1 MVTTRDLAA
10 LTGLDRLSV
19 ETVLDRLVELGA
31 VTWEEVVQEKSARP
45 AKEPKPTSEPPK
57 KADPVPNSERPKKS
71 DRRTSSSREA
81 RKSKTIPRVASR
93 PPAVESYHPP
103 PSSDEALALYDP
115 SELDEDCEL
124 PQDKRR
130 RVLDT
135 FYRLE
140 DLDYYM
146 LLGVHRDATKKVI
159 KDAYYRLASEYHPD
173 RYFRKNLGSFKQK
186 MEVVFTR
193 ITLASD
199 TLTRKQLREEYD
211 AYLSARQATEQLE
224 QSLRSEHTGRYASKK
239 PGDVGLGPHRAAGEP
254 DGGRGAASEQGLGE
268 SGPAGDRTAGDR
280 AVSSEPGPANDRG
293 PANERGPESA
303 RGSSG
308 PPGDRDGRH
317 AWHAPRAPT
326 VTEIVDGVPNLAE
339 EPPGRVSTIPS
350 GRVSSAPS
358 MRDSV
363 RARRE
368 AFAAR
373 MSGGRVSRMPPPRSS
388 NPPSRVSIPPEQAG
402 EALRRHMQERRESV
416 RRTQLRKY
424 TDAAK
429 EAMDRDDPAG
439 AANAYQ
445 LALQIAPDDPALA
458 QAQLDAQEAATKK
471 LAGGYLQQAR
481 YEERADRFRE
491 AARSYSRAADG
502 MLHDAEVQ
510 AKAAEMMLRSDQDMR
525 KAAEYVKRALVIDP
539 RNVRYHVIL
548 GKIYLAAG
556 LVLNARR
563 ELELAA
569 EIAPNDVTIARLLE
583 GIRKSVRS

>member
-1 MVTTRDLAA
+1 MP
-10 LTGLDRLSV
+10 
-19 ETVLDRLVELGA
+19 
-31 VTWEEVVQEKSARP
+31 KSERH
-45 AKEPKPTSEPPK
+45 
-57 KADPVPNSERPKKS
+57 KADRK
-71 DRRTSSSREA
+71 TSSSRSA
-81 RKSKTIPRVASR
+81 SKSKTIPRVTTNR
-93 PPAVESYHPP
+93 PPAVESYDHPP

-115 SELDEDCEL
+115 SELDEDCDL
-124 PQDKRR
+124 PADRRR

-135 FYRLE
+135 FYRIE
-140 DLDYYM
+140 DLDYYA
-146 LLGVHRDATKKVI
+146 LLGVSRDATKKAI

-211 AYLSARQATEQLE
+211 AYLSSREATQQLE
-224 QSLRSEHTGRYASKK
+224 DSLRSEKTGRYPLQRSDDSPSGMHRDASDLSVGPASSRGARRSVKD
-239 PGDVGLGPHRAAGEP
+239 PRVVDDSEPSSDRGSGRAYGRGNDRGVGDRGPASDRGIGNRGPASDRVGS
-254 DGGRGAASEQGLGE
+254 DRGAASHLAGE
-268 SGPAGDRTAGDR
+268 RDSVAGPSSGSASGR
-280 AVSSEPGPANDRG
+280 VSEVPLDRG
-293 PANERGPESA
+293 
-303 RGSSG
+303 
-308 PPGDRDGRH
+308 GRH
-317 AWHAPRAPT
+317 AWHAPAAAK
-326 VTEIVDGVPNLAE
+326 VTEVGEGANPPQ
-339 EPPGRVSTIPS
+339 EPSERVSTIPS
-350 GRVSSAPS
+350 
-358 MRDSV
+358 MRESV

-388 NPPSRVSIPPEQAG
+388 NPPARVSLPPEQAG
-402 EALRRHMQERRESV
+402 EALRRHVMERRESV

-424 TDAAK
+424 TESAQ
-429 EAMDRDDPAG
+429 EALDRDDPAA

-445 LALQIAPDDPALA
+445 LALQIAPDDPALV
-458 QAQLDAQEAATKK
+458 QAHLDAQEAATKK

-481 YEERADRFRE
+481 YEERAERFRE

-525 KAAEYVKRALVIDP
+525 KAAEYIKRALAIDP
-539 RNVRYHVIL
+539 QNVRYHVIL